1 MFQTIPVAED
11 NIIAIKA
18 SGKLTDADYQSF
30 LPQLSDIIDSSETPV
45 SILIELEDFH
55 GWDKKAAWDD
65 FKFGMKSEDDI
76 AHIAIVGENRWQKWM
91 TVMGNA
97 FTSTEMRYFS
107 RDELSEAWSWLREA
121 EQAESEPVID
131 EYAAIDLVPY
141 RHILLATDFSPH
153 SALALKRAVE
163 LAKNYGAKLSL
174 IHAVEQ
180 VVYPSDSDFLIAEPY
195 DYLETDQLI
204 YDNAVE
210 RLDNMAKK
218 IELENVQHEVT
229 WGSPKYAVLSYA
241 EAQNVDL
248 IVAGSHGRHG
258 LARMLG
264 STASRLVNNASCDV
278 VVVRI
283 P

>member
-30 LPQLSDIIDSSETPV
+30 LPQLNTFIDSSETPV

-65 FKFGMKSEDDI
+65 FEFGMKSEDDI
-76 AHIAIVGENRWQKWM
+76 ERIAIVGENRWQKWM
-91 TVMGNA
+91 TIIGNA

-121 EQAESEPVID
+121 GQAESETVVD

-153 SALALKRAVE
+153 STMALKRAVE
-163 LAKNYGAKLSL
+163 LAEKYGARLSL
-174 IHAVEQ
+174 INI
-180 VVYPSDSDFLIAEPY
+180 LKGN
-195 DYLETDQLI
+195 L
-204 YDNAVE
+204 
-210 RLDNMAKK
+210 
-218 IELENVQHEVT
+218 
-229 WGSPKYAVLSYA
+229 
-241 EAQNVDL
+241 
-248 IVAGSHGRHG
+248 
-258 LARMLG
+258 
-264 STASRLVNNASCDV
+264 
-278 VVVRI
+278 
-283 P
+283 